1 MKKEDFVTATI
12 SWNNLAQWQQF
23 STGLNKVTKK
33 KKGGGEKK
41 RKRRSN
47 ISLLERI
54 SCELNNSFQTERT
67 IRHVSLILILFID
80 RNF

>member
-12 SWNNLAQWQQF
+12 SWNNLAHWQQF
-23 STGLNKVTKK
+23 STGLNKVKK
-33 KKGGGEKK
+33 KKGGE
-41 RKRRSN
+41 RKGRSN